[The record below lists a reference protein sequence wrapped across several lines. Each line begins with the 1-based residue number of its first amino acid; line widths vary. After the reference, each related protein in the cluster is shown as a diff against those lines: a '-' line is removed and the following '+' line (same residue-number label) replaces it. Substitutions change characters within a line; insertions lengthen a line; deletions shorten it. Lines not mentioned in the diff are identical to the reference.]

1 MLTEEVYG
9 GTRDNIHVDPVAIGL
24 DGGIFSVEAPLMC
37 RSSRRSSSMQVIEAI
52 IFDEAVTFATVK
64 EAYQPAHED
73 KEPDFF
79 QAFLASTPGHPVL
92 RRTLDAML
100 DYYTNDASL
109 LRAQFSS
116 GLGTIKMQY
125 AYNLSP
131 PPSDTVVLLQES
143 GRSSRLHNVT
153 KQGGFGCCCNMLVHD
168 AQNKLYFYSRLVGTQ
183 NCTNPP
189 TTPSSPTFE
198 PTIET
203 FEPSKKPTPR
213 PVFDY
218 NTGE

>member
-1 MLTEEVYG
+1 
-9 GTRDNIHVDPVAIGL
+9 
-24 DGGIFSVEAPLMC
+24 
-37 RSSRRSSSMQVIEAI
+37 MQVIEAI

-73 KEPDFF
+73 KEPGFF

-125 AYNLSP
+125 AYN
-131 PPSDTVVLLQES
+131 
-143 GRSSRLHNVT
+143 
-153 KQGGFGCCCNMLVHD
+153 
-168 AQNKLYFYSRLVGTQ
+168 
-183 NCTNPP
+183 
-189 TTPSSPTFE
+189 
-198 PTIET
+198 
-203 FEPSKKPTPR
+203 
-213 PVFDY
+213 
-218 NTGE
+218 

>member
-1 MLTEEVYG
+1 
-9 GTRDNIHVDPVAIGL
+9 
-24 DGGIFSVEAPLMC
+24 
-37 RSSRRSSSMQVIEAI
+37 MQVIEAI
-52 IFDEAVTFATVK
+52 IFIFDEAATFATVK

-73 KEPDFF
+73 KEPGFF

-153 KQGGFGCCCNMLVHD
+153 KQRGFGCGCNMLVHD

-183 NCTNPP
+183 NCKIHNDVIIPTNPP
-189 TTPSSPTFE
+189 TTSSSPTFE
-198 PTIET
+198 TTIET